1 MKAWAIIVN
10 AITSLNGVTW
20 FLSALLFSY
29 FLTPLLLGGIKNMKT
44 SLILFVLVAITR
56 FSIEEFTF
64 QKAINILGANFHYGP
79 VIRSMDFFLGMLIIP
94 LYYKIKSYLEKIRY
108 KICIK
113 IVFTLIQIV
122 FPIYIYYIMAKYN
135 KNFLRGY
142 FVLIFCINAI
152 FFIAFDYGYLSK
164 LIESKLVKII
174 MSCQMEMFMLQL
186 SVPNIMLK
194 IMIRLKLKSSKD
206 LEFIF
211 YIKLFFI
218 FISAFLYK
226 LMLKNNFTIIMD
238 RIVYIILKFIN

>member
-113 IVFTLIQIV
+113 IVFTLFRINIL
-122 FPIYIYYIMAKYN
+122 YKY
-135 KNFLRGY
+135 
-142 FVLIFCINAI
+142 
-152 FFIAFDYGYLSK
+152 
-164 LIESKLVKII
+164 
-174 MSCQMEMFMLQL
+174 
-186 SVPNIMLK
+186 
-194 IMIRLKLKSSKD
+194 
-206 LEFIF
+206 IF
-211 YIKLFFI
+211 YCI
-218 FISAFLYK
+218 
-226 LMLKNNFTIIMD
+226 
-238 RIVYIILKFIN
+238 